1 VTDAGLR
8 KEKKILDEAYLR
20 SGGVEQEINLVWPN
34 GQFSNVSQ

>member
-20 SGGVEQEINLVWPN
+20 SGGVLLHELVLLSVVY
-34 GQFSNVSQ
+34 FYF